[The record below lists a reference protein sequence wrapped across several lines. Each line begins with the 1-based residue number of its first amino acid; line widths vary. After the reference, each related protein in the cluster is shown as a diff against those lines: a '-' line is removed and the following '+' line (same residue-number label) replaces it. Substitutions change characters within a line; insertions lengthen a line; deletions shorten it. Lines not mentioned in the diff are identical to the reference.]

1 MTPFQP
7 AGAQPGTAPASPP
20 EGAAG
25 AEPQEQATQGGF
37 TVCIRVDES
46 GGLSVGVQ
54 GASAGAADIEDGGA
68 EGYVPAADRKE
79 ALTLALEILKG
90 NGEMPAAED
99 DSAFNEGFT
108 KRNGSQI

>member
-1 MTPFQP
+1 MDFMQP
-7 AGAQPGTAPASPP
+7 AGAQPGMQPASPP

-25 AEPQEQATQGGF
+25 AEPQEQAAQGGGF

-54 GASAGAADIEDGGA
+54 GAEGA
-68 EGYVPAADRKE
+68 EGDGYVPAADRKE

-90 NGEMPAAED
+90 NGQMPQSED

-108 KRNGSQI
+108 DRNGSQL